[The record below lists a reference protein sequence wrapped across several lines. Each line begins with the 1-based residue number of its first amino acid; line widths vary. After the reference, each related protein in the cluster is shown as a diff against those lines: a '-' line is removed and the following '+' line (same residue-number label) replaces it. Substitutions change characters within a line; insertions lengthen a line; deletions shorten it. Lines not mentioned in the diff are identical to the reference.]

1 MSALQARIRE
11 YQRLFPSVKQLRIT
25 PSSRPQKRLKATF
38 VLGGEEKVVH
48 FGQRGAFTY
57 FDGAPE
63 TKRNAFRAR
72 HSKILNKG
80 RTAYKVPGS
89 ASSFAWV
96 ILW

>member
-1 MSALQARIRE
+1 MAALQARIRE
-11 YQRLFPSVKQLRIT
+11 YQRLFPSVKHLKLS
-25 PSSRPQKRLKATF
+25 PSPRPQKRFKATF
-38 VLGGEEKVVH
+38 ELDGEPKVVH
-48 FGQRGAFTY
+48 FGQKGAFTY

-89 ASSFAWV
+89 ASSLAWV

>member
-1 MSALQARIRE
+1 MQARIRE
-11 YQRLFPSVKQLRIT
+11 YQRIFPTVKNLRIT
-25 PSSRPQKRLKATF
+25 NSDRSQKRYKATF
-38 VLGGEEKVVH
+38 LLDGEEKTVH

-57 FDGAPE
+57 ADGAPE
-63 TKRNAFRAR
+63 SKRRAYRAR

-89 ASSFAWV
+89 ASSLAWV